1 MEDYQGVTLLLRD
14 QQHRTQHAKH
24 HGSAYPVTAPHLKG
38 SLEPQPQSQI
48 FNLLPGLGG
57 YRTRPAQ
64 QSPSGDQVAA
74 DLDEGDGKHTGQP

>member
-1 MEDYQGVTLLLRD
+1 MEDYQGVALLLGE

-24 HGSAYPVTAPHLKG
+24 HGSTYPVTAPHLEG
-38 SLEPQPQSQI
+38 PLETQPQSQI
-48 FNLLPGLGG
+48 LNLLPGLGG